1 MGAPESLGRAWG
13 MFERQADMPWCLL
26 WQVSDKNTND
36 DDEDYALPI
45 WAGRVPLK
53 LVPGT
58 PEPDPRLDPAYADA
72 IPDYILPYRRP
83 TEVA

>member
-1 MGAPESLGRAWG
+1 
-13 MFERQADMPWCLL
+13 
-26 WQVSDKNTND
+26 VSDKNTND

-58 PEPDPRLDPAYADA
+58 PVPDPRLDPAYADD
-72 IPDYILPYRRP
+72 IPEYILPYRRP
-83 TEVA
+83 TEKA